1 MIVIR
6 IVTRADAIRLGL
18 SRYLTGKP
26 CKRGHIA
33 ERRTRQ
39 GDCTECAAAQVM
51 PKPYPYNDPYNV
63 RQCTP

>member
-26 CKRGHIA
+26 CKRGHRA
-33 ERRTRQ
+33 ERRTSQ
-39 GDCTECAAAQVM
+39 GDCTECNRNTEGNPEKKKRIA
-51 PKPYPYNDPYNV
+51 
-63 RQCTP
+63 

>member
-1 MIVIR
+1 MDRFSDAHQGESPPLAWQAERGVTVIR
-6 IVTRADAIRLGL
+6 IVTRADAIRPGL

-39 GDCTECAAAQVM
+39 GDCTDC
-51 PKPYPYNDPYNV
+51 N
-63 RQCTP
+63 

>member
-39 GDCTECAAAQVM
+39 GDCTEC
-51 PKPYPYNDPYNV
+51 N
-63 RQCTP
+63 